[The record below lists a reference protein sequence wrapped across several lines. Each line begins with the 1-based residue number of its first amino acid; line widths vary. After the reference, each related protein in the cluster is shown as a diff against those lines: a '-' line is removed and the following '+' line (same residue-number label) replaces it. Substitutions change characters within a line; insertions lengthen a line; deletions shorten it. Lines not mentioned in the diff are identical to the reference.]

1 MTDPSPA
8 VTRIPALRIPQRLFC
23 YGTLQIP
30 AVLEAV
36 IGRSLDGG
44 RARLSGFA
52 AYRVRGEVY
61 PGIAR
66 TTGGTT
72 PGRLYRKVSPS
83 ELAVLDRFEGA
94 LYRRTGRVVTT
105 PDGRRVRAWVY
116 RVASGREAML
126 TRTPWRLREFMHGD
140 YQRFMQRFV
149 RDRRAL
155 YAPEM
160 PDAYDP
166 ATGD

>member
-1 MTDPSPA
+1 MTDTSPA
-8 VTRIPALRIPQRLFC
+8 FTCLATPGGPQRLFC

-36 IGRSLDGG
+36 IGRPLEGG

-52 AYRVRGEVY
+52 AFRVRGEVY

-66 TTGGTT
+66 AAGGTT
-72 PGRLYRKVSPS
+72 PGRLYRDVSPS

-105 PDGRRVRAWVY
+105 PDGRRIRAWVY
-116 RVASGREAML
+116 LVAAGR
-126 TRTPWRLREFMHGD
+126 
-140 YQRFMQRFV
+140 
-149 RDRRAL
+149 
-155 YAPEM
+155 
-160 PDAYDP
+160 
-166 ATGD
+166 